1 MPDLQEKTRRK
12 GYFLASG
19 KEVTAMAD
27 ILETI
32 AAIEWLVL
40 GIATWWQLRK
50 LNRRMS
56 RALDE
61 LEEFYD
67 G

>member
-1 MPDLQEKTRRK
+1 
-12 GYFLASG
+12 
-19 KEVTAMAD
+19 MAD

-61 LEEFYD
+61 LEEEFHD
-67 G
+67 D